1 MVLLFKKVFLDL
13 YLCVSVKG
21 VIGLPVSVIGIPGWY
36 IHVPG
41 SILVVIGI
49 LDRVFFVFMGVL
61 AMFCVSLCY

>member
-21 VIGLPVSVIGIPGWY
+21 VIGLPVSVIGIPGWD
-36 IHVPG
+36 IRVPG

-49 LDRVFFVFMGVL
+49 LDRVF
-61 AMFCVSLCY
+61 LCSWEC